1 MSVFE
6 LKMPK
11 LGESVTEGTIGKW
24 LKQPGEKV
32 NKYDL
37 LVEVQ
42 TDKVNTEIP
51 SPVAGTLKEVK
62 VDEGQT
68 VPIGTLLATFDT
80 ADGEAAAASP
90 AAPAQAQSQPAA
102 QPAQPQPPQ
111 SQPSP
116 SRPQPTPPQANDSPA
131 PARAPSEAPASQAQ
145 PPSSASPASAPA
157 PGPQAQQPSS
167 AMPPS
172 PSSASAPSAEQRPAS
187 PSPMSSSS
195 SQPAAS
201 ASASSTATAE
211 RPDLSEV
218 RATPAVRKLAAEHDI
233 DISQIEGTGLG
244 GRVSKK
250 DVEDFIASA
259 QAAPAAQQPQPAAQQ
274 PAAQQPAAQPPQQAA
289 RPAGASQVVSG
300 GPSPIAARPA
310 PPTSL
315 AGDELVPL
323 SQMRRA
329 IANNMVQAWT
339 APHAH
344 AVMEI
349 DMTELMRY
357 REKVRGDFEAREG
370 FDLSPAAFICKA
382 AVEALRTVP
391 LVNSSFTDQ
400 GVIAHKEINLG
411 YAVALGD
418 EGLVVPVIRDA
429 DGKSLAGLMRSIR
442 DVVDRAKA
450 RRLTFD
456 DFYGGTFTVNN
467 TGPLGTIISS
477 PIVPPG
483 QAAIV
488 SSETIVKRLV
498 VTEDDSIAIR
508 QRMNLVIGFDHRV
521 IDGATAA
528 RFLQTMRDWL
538 QTVGPTV
545 PVY

>member
-1 MSVFE
+1 LAVFE

-62 VDEGQT
+62 VEEGQT

-80 ADGEAAAASP
+80 DGDAAAASP
-90 AAPAQAQSQPAA
+90 AASQPTAAPSAPAQAASAQAA
-102 QPAQPQPPQ
+102 
-111 SQPSP
+111 P
-116 SRPQPTPPQANDSPA
+116 SRPQPTPPQGA
-131 PARAPSEAPASQAQ
+131 PQETPRQAP
-145 PPSSASPASAPA
+145 
-157 PGPQAQQPSS
+157 
-167 AMPPS
+167 
-172 PSSASAPSAEQRPAS
+172 PAS
-187 PSPMSSSS
+187 PSASAQATPRSTSESVPPQPAQRQAPPPASMSSSS
-195 SQPAAS
+195 PQAS
-201 ASASSTATAE
+201 ASATATAE
-211 RPDLSEV
+211 RPDLSNV
-218 RATPAVRKLAAEHDI
+218 RATPAVRKLAAENGI

-250 DVEDFIASA
+250 DVEDFMANG
-259 QAAPAAQQPQPAAQQ
+259 QATPAAQQEPAPQQEPARQQAQAAEPQAAEQ
-274 PAAQQPAAQPPQQAA
+274 PQAA
-289 RPAGASQVVSG
+289 RSAAASQVVSG
-300 GPSPIAARPA
+300 GPGSIAARAA
-310 PPTSL
+310 PKSL
-315 AGDELVPL
+315 AGDVLVPL

-329 IANNMVQAWT
+329 IANNMVQAWS

-349 DMTELMRY
+349 DMTELMKY
-357 REKVRGDFEAREG
+357 REKVRGDFQEREG

-483 QAAIV
+483 QAAII
-488 SSETIVKRLV
+488 SSETIVKRLI
-498 VTEDDSIAIR
+498 VTDDDAIAIR

>member
-1 MSVFE
+1 VSVFE

-90 AAPAQAQSQPAA
+90 AQGAS
-102 QPAQPQPPQ
+102 
-111 SQPSP
+111 
-116 SRPQPTPPQANDSPA
+116 TPPQAQSRPQSTPPQGGAAGVASSDQSSPA
-131 PARAPSEAPASQAQ
+131 PSASGATPSGSQAQRSSSAAPAS
-145 PPSSASPASAPA
+145 
-157 PGPQAQQPSS
+157 PG
-167 AMPPS
+167 
-172 PSSASAPSAEQRPAS
+172 SASASTPSPVRPAAS
-187 PSPMSSSS
+187 PPSMSSSSS
-195 SQPAAS
+195 SQPVAS
-201 ASASSTATAE
+201 ASASSTATEE

-218 RATPAVRKLAAEHDI
+218 RATPAVRKLAAEHGI

-250 DVEDFIASA
+250 DVEDFIVSA
-259 QAAPAAQQPQPAAQQ
+259 QAAPAPQQQQQQTAGQQQPAQQQPPQQQ
-274 PAAQQPAAQPPQQAA
+274 PAAQQPPQAA

-300 GPSPIAARPA
+300 GPAPIPARPA
-310 PPTSL
+310 PPISL

-329 IANNMVQAWT
+329 IANNMVQAWS

-357 REKVRGDFEAREG
+357 REKVRGDFQSREG

-382 AVEALRTVP
+382 AVEALRSVP

-400 GVIAHKEINLG
+400 GVIAHREINLG

-498 VTEDDSIAIR
+498 VTDDDSIAIR

>member
-1 MSVFE
+1 
-6 LKMPK
+6 MPK

-51 SPVAGTLKEVK
+51 SPVAGTLKEVR
-62 VDEGQT
+62 VEEGQT

-80 ADGEAAAASP
+80 ADGDVAAASP
-90 AAPAQAQSQPAA
+90 AASPAASSQVRA
-102 QPAQPQPPQ
+102 QPAPPEGA
-111 SQPSP
+111 PP
-116 SRPQPTPPQANDSPA
+116 RPQP
-131 PARAPSEAPASQAQ
+131 
-145 PPSSASPASAPA
+145 SSV
-157 PGPQAQQPSS
+157 
-167 AMPPS
+167 S
-172 PSSASAPSAEQRPAS
+172 PSSPRPSAPPPA
-187 PSPMSSSS
+187 
-195 SQPAAS
+195 
-201 ASASSTATAE
+201 TATAE

-218 RATPAVRKLAAEHDI
+218 RATPAVRKLAAENGI

-250 DVEDFIASA
+250 DVEDYIAGA
-259 QAAPAAQQPQPAAQQ
+259 QTAPAAEQP
-274 PAAQQPAAQPPQQAA
+274 QAA
-289 RPAGASQVVSG
+289 RPASASQVVSG
-300 GPSPIAARPA
+300 RPAPIAARPA

-329 IANNMVQAWT
+329 IANNMVQAWS

-349 DMTELMRY
+349 DMTALMKY
-357 REKVRGDFEAREG
+357 REKVRGDFQAREG

-382 AVEALRTVP
+382 AVEALRSVP

-400 GVIAHKEINLG
+400 GVIAHREINLG

-429 DGKSLAGLMRSIR
+429 DGKSLAGLMRAIR

-488 SSETIVKRLV
+488 SSESIVKRLV
-498 VTEDDSIAIR
+498 VTDDDAIAIR

-528 RFLQTMRDWL
+528 KFLQTMRSWL
-538 QTVGPTV
+538 QEVGPTV

>member
-51 SPVAGTLKEVK
+51 SPVAGTLKEVR
-62 VDEGQT
+62 VEEGQT

-80 ADGEAAAASP
+80 ADGETAAASP
-90 AAPAQAQSQPAA
+90 AAQPSAAQPPASQPTPSQPAA
-102 QPAQPQPPQ
+102 A
-111 SQPSP
+111 
-116 SRPQPTPPQANDSPA
+116 RPQPTPPQANETAAPRPSP
-131 PARAPSEAPASQAQ
+131 PATAMSQPR
-145 PPSSASPASAPA
+145 PPSSAAPASAPPQQRPA
-157 PGPQAQQPSS
+157 PAATS
-167 AMPPS
+167 S
-172 PSSASAPSAEQRPAS
+172 PSSQPSG
-187 PSPMSSSS
+187 SSS
-195 SQPAAS
+195 A
-201 ASASSTATAE
+201 TATAE

-218 RATPAVRKLAAEHDI
+218 RATPAVRKLAAENGI
-233 DISQIEGTGLG
+233 DISQIEGSGLG

-250 DVEDFIASA
+250 DIEDFIANA
-259 QAAPAAQQPQPAAQQ
+259 HAAPA
-274 PAAQQPAAQPPQQAA
+274 QQAQEA
-289 RPAGASQVVSG
+289 RPAAASQVVSG
-300 GPSPIAARPA
+300 RPAAIAARPA

-329 IANNMVQAWT
+329 IANNMVQAWS

-349 DMTELMRY
+349 DMTALMRY
-357 REKVRGDFEAREG
+357 REKVRGDFQAREG

-483 QAAIV
+483 QAAII
-488 SSETIVKRLV
+488 SSETIVKRLI
-498 VTEDDSIAIR
+498 VTDDDAIAIR